1 VFRPRT
7 DEHPEDETYPG
18 LLMVRPVGGIFFAN
32 AQGIGEQLWELV
44 DAHNPR
50 VLALDFRA
58 VPDIEYSAL
67 KMMIEGEE
75 RFRQNG
81 VELWLVALNSE
92 VLRMVQRSSLG
103 EKLGRERMIFSMQT
117 AVDRYLE
124 KEWGDDID

>member
-1 VFRPRT
+1 
-7 DEHPEDETYPG
+7 
-18 LLMVRPVGGIFFAN
+18 MGGIFFAN